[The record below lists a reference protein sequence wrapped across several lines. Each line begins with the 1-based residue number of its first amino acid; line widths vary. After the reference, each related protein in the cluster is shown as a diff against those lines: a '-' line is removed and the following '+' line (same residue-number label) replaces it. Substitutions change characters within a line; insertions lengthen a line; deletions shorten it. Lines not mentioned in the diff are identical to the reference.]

1 MSMHCQVNP
10 NSNSDLDLMM
20 CKVLTVTII
29 KICSL
34 SKQALSYRI
43 LKLHLLRYQQ
53 RGKGFLIREQSRNGV
68 AGYQGRNLSHHSRKV
83 RERQC
88 ITQGSMASE
97 NTN

>member
-1 MSMHCQVNP
+1 MSMQCQVNP

-53 RGKGFLIREQSRNGV
+53 RGKGFLTREQSRNGV

-83 RERQC
+83 REGL
-88 ITQGSMASE
+88 GSMASE